1 MLPIFLMGTPSMFD
15 VQCRRVLL
23 RIRTMLLS
31 RASPFTGYVPDCSF
45 GRVHYFCNGLSAKTD
60 KEKPR

>member
-1 MLPIFLMGTPSMFD
+1 MGIIM
-15 VQCRRVLL
+15 L

-31 RASPFTGYVPDCSF
+31 QTGLSTGYVPDYSF
-45 GRVHYFCNGLSAKTD
+45 GRIHYFCNGLSAKTD